1 MVVIISF
8 FAMFFWGALSPY
20 FNKEKPPMKWPLKYT
35 ESIFIISPQKPPRR
49 TCGSPNTGHIVC
61 HTVIS
66 SCHRLTHHQ
75 LRRLGGLALPAL
87 EN

>member
-1 MVVIISF
+1 MVIIISF

-20 FNKEKPPMKWPLKYT
+20 FNKEKPPMKWPWKYT
-35 ESIFIISPQKPPRR
+35 ESIFITSPQKPPHRA
-49 TCGSPNTGHIVC
+49 CGSSNTSHISY
-61 HTVIS
+61 HMIIS
-66 SCHRLTHHQ
+66 SSNRLSHHQ